1 MEYFPFSLSG
11 KTILVTGA
19 SSGIGRAVAHECAAA
34 GAVCL
39 ITARNKERLQ
49 HTLEELQGEG
59 HQMFFA
65 DLADITA
72 IETIVGNL
80 PKLDGVVSC
89 AGVVETKM
97 LKFTEEEDLQKLFET
112 NAFSAIRLI
121 RALVQNKKLK
131 KESSV
136 VFISSI
142 SGVKC
147 GYIGGSIYGATKGA
161 IEGFAKATA
170 LELAPQKIRVNTIT
184 PGMVET
190 SLLKDVEVDQDQ
202 IDADK
207 LKYPMKRYGKPEE
220 IGYSAVYLLSD
231 ATKWVTGASLL
242 IDGGYTLN

>member
-19 SSGIGRAVAHECAAA
+19 SSGIGRAVAQECAAA

-39 ITARNKERLQ
+39 ITARNQERLQ
-49 HTLEELQGEG
+49 QTLDELQGEG
-59 HQMFFA
+59 HQMFIS

-72 IETIVGNL
+72 IDTMIENL

-89 AGVVETKM
+89 AGVVETKL
-97 LKFTEEEDLQKLFET
+97 LKFTEEEDLQNLFQT
-112 NAFSAIRLI
+112 NTFSAIRLV
-121 RALVQNKKLK
+121 RSLLQKKKLK
-131 KESSV
+131 KDSSV

-147 GYIGGSIYGATKGA
+147 GYIGGSLYGATKGA

-170 LELAPQKIRVNTIT
+170 LELAPQRIRVNTIT

-202 IDADK
+202 IETDK
-207 LKYPMKRYGKPEE
+207 QKYPMKRYGKPEE

-231 ATKWVTGASLL
+231 ATKWVTGTSLL
-242 IDGGYTLN
+242 IDGGFTLN